1 MARAYDASARE
12 LSALETR
19 RRILDAAQDLM
30 LGGGY
35 RAMTINELAVRAQ
48 VSTQTVYNSV
58 GGKGAVVKAV
68 YDKLLAGDDD
78 AIAMSERPEFLAIR
92 DAPDLETWATAYAAW
107 ARSIM
112 VRVGPLLGALLEH
125 GPAGDPVLEDL
136 VASMDRER
144 RTGNDNS
151 LRRLL
156 PRATTRSRA
165 VDAVWTLTAPEVY
178 DRLVTKRGWS
188 HQAYEAWLARQ
199 LHTCVEPSLR

>member
-19 RRILDAAQDLM
+19 RRILDAARDLM

-35 RAMTINELAVRAQ
+35 RAMTIVELAERAQ

-58 GGKGAVVKAV
+58 GGKGVVVKAV
-68 YDKLLAGDDD
+68 YDMLLAGDDD
-78 AIAMSERPEFLAIR
+78 PVPMSERPEFLAIR

-107 ARSIM
+107 TRSIL

-125 GPAGDPVLEDL
+125 GPAGDPVLEKL

-144 RTGNDNS
+144 RAGNDNS

-156 PRATTRSRA
+156 PRATTRSKA
-165 VDAVWTLTAPEVY
+165 VDAVWTLTSPEVY

-188 HQAYEAWLARQ
+188 HRAYEAWLARQ
-199 LHTCVEPSLR
+199 LHTCVEPRRR